1 MEFIALDLETTGLD
15 PVRDEIIEIGTVR
28 FRDRTPVER
37 FSHLI
42 RPSFPPAE
50 EVFALTGIPWEALC
64 QAPPLAEVLPE
75 VLQLLSGRVVV
86 AHNAPFDRAFLAK
99 AAEQLGLPFPEIAW
113 VDTLA
118 LARAVWP
125 SGKHTLSALGRRIG
139 LERMAIH
146 RALPDAE
153 TAGLVFLALLSASLS
168 RGGRAEVERLLP
180 PESWG
185 WLPAI
190 PKSLPEAFARV
201 EALPGFGRRPTQ
213 RAYAAAVA
221 RAFNASEIAFL
232 EAGPGIGKT
241 YGYLIPLLLA
251 LRESGRAVVATRTR
265 ALQEQLFWR
274 DLPALE
280 RALGLGVP
288 AALLKGRENYL
299 CPRRLEEAKFALYP
313 RELLDPL
320 LVWAERTRTGDLDEM
335 AATLATPEGRRLW
348 AEVRDI
354 PYRCGGPACPDFGR
368 CPSRRARER
377 ARAARLVVVNHAL
390 LGADIALGKLLGPYE
405 FLVVDEAHGFPPT
418 LREALS
424 LSLSPAMVPRLLS
437 ELSQEAKGGALP
449 RWGRLIEVRPAARAW
464 EEATLAHRSLWA
476 ALSQALP
483 EETGRYS
490 EEGLREAAEP
500 ARLLVQALRQL
511 ADHLERIA
519 TALPEEEAEL
529 AQGLFGECRRLS
541 SLVWELLFP
550 AEEDLVFWYAREQSG
565 LTLHASP
572 IDLGEILAQ
581 RLWPRLRGAVF
592 TSATL
597 AASREVAPLCRE
609 LGLDQGAVRF
619 RRFSSPFPYA
629 NVRAYA
635 LRFLPH
641 PDDQDYPRAL
651 GEVMRVAL
659 GAAPRRALAL
669 FTSRRLLEATL
680 GHLGGLPTLA
690 QGRDGEREAL
700 LARFR
705 EHPPPVLLLGLDT
718 LWEGIDLPGE
728 ELELLFV
735 TRLPFPVPTD
745 PVAQAEAERLAE
757 GGGDPFWE
765 LALPR
770 AVLRLRQGVGRL
782 VRTPEDRGAIVIA
795 DPRIAI
801 QGYGRW
807 FLRELPVKAR
817 VIDSAGELSVALRDL
832 FR

>member
-1 MEFIALDLETTGLD
+1 
-15 PVRDEIIEIGTVR
+15 
-28 FRDRTPVER
+28 
-37 FSHLI
+37 
-42 RPSFPPAE
+42 
-50 EVFALTGIPWEALC
+50 
-64 QAPPLAEVLPE
+64 
-75 VLQLLSGRVVV
+75 VVV

-99 AAEQLGLPFPEIAW
+99 ATEQLGLPFPEIAW

-118 LARAVWP
+118 LARVVWP
-125 SGKHTLSALGRRIG
+125 SGKHTLSALRRQAG
-139 LERMAIH
+139 LEPLAIH

-153 TAGLVFLALLSASLS
+153 TAGRVFLALLSATLS
-168 RGGRAEVERLLP
+168 KGERVVEGLLP

-190 PKSLPEAFARV
+190 PKSLPGAFAQV
-201 EALPGFGRRPTQ
+201 EALPGFSRRPTQ
-213 RAYAAAVA
+213 RAYAAAAA
-221 RAFNASEIAFL
+221 RAFTAGEIALL

-251 LRESGRAVVATRTR
+251 LRENGRAVVATRTR
-265 ALQEQLFWR
+265 ALQEQLFGR

-280 RALGLGVP
+280 RALGLKVP

-320 LVWAERTRTGDLDEM
+320 LAWAERTRTGDLDEM
-335 AATLATPEGRRLW
+335 AAIAVTPEGRRLL

-354 PYRCGGPACPDFGR
+354 PYRCGGPACPDLGR

-437 ELSQEAKGGALP
+437 ELHQDAKGGTLS
-449 RWGRLIEVRPAARAW
+449 RWARLIEVRPAVRAW
-464 EEATLAHRSLWA
+464 EEATQAHRSLWA

-490 EEGLREAAEP
+490 EEGLHEAAEP
-500 ARLLVQALRQL
+500 ARILVQTLRQL

-519 TALPEEEAEL
+519 PALPEEEEEL
-529 AQGLFGECRRLS
+529 ARGLLGECRRLS

-550 AEEDLVFWYAREQSG
+550 TGEDLVFWYAREAGG
-565 LTLHASP
+565 LTLYASP
-572 IDLGEILAQ
+572 IDLGEILAE

-597 AASREVAPLCRE
+597 AAGGEAAPLSRE
-609 LGLDQGAVRF
+609 LGLDQGAVSF
-619 RRFSSPFPYA
+619 RRFPSPFPYT

-782 VRTPEDRGAIVIA
+782 VRTPEDRGAIIIA
-795 DPRIAI
+795 DPRVTI

-807 FLRELPVKAR
+807 FLRELPVKAQL
-817 VIDSAGELSVALRDL
+817 IDSAGELSVALGDL